1 MDTRKLIDYAMD
13 ENGVEFR
20 SQLYASIH
28 DRVTAAIES
37 KKQEISQNLVTQES
51 VVNEGLMTHITLG
64 KKVKNDEGG
73 HDQEV
78 HYKGEKIGHISSY
91 SHRTGTRYGMRHD
104 ASNDLTAGSRSP
116 KEAIDDLR
124 QSHAEYLKSIKE
136 SVVNEGLMT
145 HITLGKK
152 VKNDEGGHD
161 QEVHYKGEKIG
172 HISSYSHRTGTR
184 YGMRHDASN
193 DLTAGSRS
201 PKEAIDDLR
210 QSHAEYLKSIKES
223 SDDVESMEKNK
234 DDEAKERKKSS
245 FPSGK
250 GPSIFSKDKSS
261 SGGKTTSPKSGVTR
275 HSSGD
280 RY

>member
-37 KKQEISQNLVTQES
+37 KKQEISQNLVTQ
-51 VVNEGLMTHITLG
+51 
-64 KKVKNDEGG
+64 
-73 HDQEV
+73 
-78 HYKGEKIGHISSY
+78 
-91 SHRTGTRYGMRHD
+91 
-104 ASNDLTAGSRSP
+104 
-116 KEAIDDLR
+116 
-124 QSHAEYLKSIKE
+124 E